1 MILREIHLD
10 ISLTGVKKM
19 TVKRANIVLDCI
31 IVSRAQKEVIVLFCC
46 FKKRFIYF
54 YEYEYTVAVQ
64 MVVRL
69 HVVAGN

>member
-46 FKKRFIYF
+46 
-54 YEYEYTVAVQ
+54 
-64 MVVRL
+64 
-69 HVVAGN
+69 